1 MINNTNTQ
9 FEVEFLLVL
18 KEKMKQLQMA
28 LKKERADKVKLS
40 NMLKKE
46 KFDTDISREPRLSM
60 SK

>member
-9 FEVEFLLVL
+9 IEVQFLLVL

-28 LKKERADKVKLS
+28 LKKERADKLKLS

-46 KFDTDISREPRLSM
+46 KFDTDIAKEPKLSM
-60 SK
+60 YK